1 MSLPRKQ
8 DVIAAAI
15 SIVSQKIERIKAV
28 LDDLNDGNAQNSK
41 STAGDKHDTER
52 AMVHLEIEKLSKSL
66 SVEYAIRNDL
76 EQIKADSVNSVISN
90 GSLVETSRGVFL
102 IGAAC
107 GNVSL
112 GSTSVFCISAHSPLA
127 IELNS
132 KSVGDVAEVN
142 GNDFLIKSI
151 Q

>member
-1 MSLPRKQ
+1 MSLAKKQ
-8 DVIAAAI
+8 DVIAAAF
-15 SIVSQKIERIKAV
+15 SIVSQKIERIKAE
-28 LDDLNDGNAQNSK
+28 LDDLKDGNAQNSK

-66 SVEYAIRNDL
+66 SIEYAILNDI
-76 EQIKADSVNSVISN
+76 EQIKADSINSVVSN
-90 GSLVETSRGVFL
+90 GSFVETSRGIFL

-107 GNVSL
+107 GKVYIN
-112 GSTSVFCISAHSPLA
+112 STSVFCISAHSPLA

-132 KSVGDVAEVN
+132 KSVGDVAQVN
-142 GNDFLIKSI
+142 GNDFQIKSI

>member
-15 SIVSQKIERIKAV
+15 SIVSQKIERIKAE

-90 GSLVETSRGVFL
+90 GSLVETSRGLFL
-102 IGAAC
+102 IGAAS

>member
-76 EQIKADSVNSVISN
+76 EQIKADSVNSFISN

>member
-15 SIVSQKIERIKAV
+15 SIVSQKIERIKAE

-132 KSVGDVAEVN
+132 KPVGDVAEVN

>member
-15 SIVSQKIERIKAV
+15 SIVSQKIERIKAE

-52 AMVHLEIEKLSKSL
+52 AMVHL
-66 SVEYAIRNDL
+66 EYAIRNDL

>member
-1 MSLPRKQ
+1 MNLPEKR
-8 DVIAAAI
+8 DVITTAI
-15 SIVSQKIERIKAV
+15 SAVSQKIERLKAE
-28 LDDLNDGNAQNSK
+28 LNDLNDGNAQNSK

-66 SVEYAIRNDL
+66 SVEYAILNDL
-76 EQIKADSVNSVISN
+76 EQIKMDNPHSIATN

-107 GNVSL
+107 GNISV
-112 GSTSVFCISAHSPLA
+112 GTTSIFCISALSPLA
-127 IELNS
+127 KALNG
-132 KSVGDVAEVN
+132 KSLGDIVQVN
-142 GNDFLIKSI
+142 DNTFRIMSI

>member
-15 SIVSQKIERIKAV
+15 SIVSQKIERIKAE

-112 GSTSVFCISAHSPLA
+112 GSTSVFCISAHSPVA

>member
-15 SIVSQKIERIKAV
+15 SIVSQKIERIKAE

-76 EQIKADSVNSVISN
+76 EQIKPDNVNSVVSN
-90 GSLVETSRGVFL
+90 GSLVETSRGKFL

-107 GNVSL
+107 GNVHVS
-112 GSTSVFCISAHSPLA
+112 STSVFCISEYSPLA
-127 IELNS
+127 TELNS
-132 KSVGDVAEVN
+132 KSVGDIAQVN
-142 GNDFLIKSI
+142 GNDFRIKSI

>member
-15 SIVSQKIERIKAV
+15 SIVSQKIERIKAE

-52 AMVHLEIEKLSKSL
+52 AMVHIEIEKLSKSL
-66 SVEYAIRNDL
+66 SVEYAILNDL
-76 EQIKADSVNSVISN
+76 EQIKADNVNSVVSN
-90 GSLVETSRGVFL
+90 GSLIETSRGIFL

-107 GNVSL
+107 GKVSVE
-112 GSTSVFCISAHSPLA
+112 SASIFCISPYSPLA
-127 IELNS
+127 KELIG
-132 KSVGDVAEVN
+132 KSSGERVIINANIFEIISV
-142 GNDFLIKSI
+142 

>member
-76 EQIKADSVNSVISN
+76 EQIKADSVNSVI
-90 GSLVETSRGVFL
+90 
-102 IGAAC
+102 
-107 GNVSL
+107 
-112 GSTSVFCISAHSPLA
+112 
-127 IELNS
+127 
-132 KSVGDVAEVN
+132 
-142 GNDFLIKSI
+142 
-151 Q
+151 

>member
-8 DVIAAAI
+8 DEIAAAI

-66 SVEYAIRNDL
+66 SVEYSIRNDL
-76 EQIKADSVNSVISN
+76 EQIKPDNVNSVISN
-90 GSLVETSRGVFL
+90 GSLVETSRGKFL

-107 GNVSL
+107 GNVHVS
-112 GSTSVFCISAHSPLA
+112 SISVFCISEYSPLA
-127 IELNS
+127 KELSGKSSGEKVELNTNVFEII
-132 KSVGDVAEVN
+132 SV
-142 GNDFLIKSI
+142 